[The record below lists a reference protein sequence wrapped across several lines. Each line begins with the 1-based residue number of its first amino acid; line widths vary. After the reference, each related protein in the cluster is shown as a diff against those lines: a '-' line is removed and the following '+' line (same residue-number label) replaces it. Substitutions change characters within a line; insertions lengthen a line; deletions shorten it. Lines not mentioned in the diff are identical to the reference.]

1 MAYHPTPKAKT
12 IFFSLFLFLFYFMV
26 NKRIACVFGWRSWAG
41 AKKLELGRGL
51 FRLLLFCRPTLL
63 WPPPESTTASLPT
76 SPTCYWTNVKR
87 RMTFFLFP

>member
-41 AKKLELGRGL
+41 AKKLELTFWTG
-51 FRLLLFCRPTLL
+51 TL
-63 WPPPESTTASLPT
+63 PAASLLPAYPSLAAT
-76 SPTCYWTNVKR
+76 
-87 RMTFFLFP
+87 